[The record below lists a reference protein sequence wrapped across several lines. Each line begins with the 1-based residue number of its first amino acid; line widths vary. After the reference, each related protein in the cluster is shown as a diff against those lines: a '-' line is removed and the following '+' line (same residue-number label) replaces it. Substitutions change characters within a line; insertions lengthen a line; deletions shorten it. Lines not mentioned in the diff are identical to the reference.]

1 MGRVYALRSVRIVY
15 KKLGRMKFV
24 SHLDMNR
31 YIPRLVK
38 VSKIPAWHTEG
49 FNKHLYL
56 TFALPL
62 SLGITSEYDIFDL
75 KITDD
80 DFTDEMILE
89 ALKSNAAEGIE
100 FVSCGSAVFKTAEL
114 SFASYT
120 VIYKDGDR
128 SLLTSLEK
136 MLNGNV
142 IIARKKGKK
151 GKVTELNLA
160 EKIKSINT
168 ELDENTLTLKVVLPA
183 GITENINPVLFLDA
197 FESLGSRR
205 PEVVTVSR
213 DMLYTS
219 QMEIFR

>member
-183 GITENINPVLFLDA
+183 GNTENINPVLFLDA

>member
-1 MGRVYALRSVRIVY
+1 
-15 KKLGRMKFV
+15 MKFV

-89 ALKSNAAEGIE
+89 ALKSNAAEEIE

-183 GITENINPVLFLDA
+183 GNTENINPVLFLDA

>member
-120 VIYKDGDR
+120 VIYKDSDR

-183 GITENINPVLFLDA
+183 GNTENINPVLFLDA

>member
-1 MGRVYALRSVRIVY
+1 
-15 KKLGRMKFV
+15 MKFV

-120 VIYKDGDR
+120 VIYKDSDR

-142 IIARKKGKK
+142 IIARKKRKK

-183 GITENINPVLFLDA
+183 GNTENINPVLFLDA

>member
-1 MGRVYALRSVRIVY
+1 
-15 KKLGRMKFV
+15 MKFV

-120 VIYKDGDR
+120 VIYKDSDR

-183 GITENINPVLFLDA
+183 GNTENINPVLFLDA